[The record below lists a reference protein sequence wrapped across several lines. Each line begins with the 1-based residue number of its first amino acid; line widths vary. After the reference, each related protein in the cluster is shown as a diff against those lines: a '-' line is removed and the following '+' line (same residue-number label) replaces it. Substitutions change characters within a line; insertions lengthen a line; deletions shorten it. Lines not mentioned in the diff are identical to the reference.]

1 MSAAPAP
8 DRSVVTA
15 PDLAARKRRGERL
28 TMLTAYDTPTAR
40 ILDEAGCD
48 VILVGD
54 SVGMVVL
61 GRDTTLPVTLD
72 EMIHHTSA
80 VRRGVSRALL
90 VGDMPFLSYHTSPAD
105 AVRNAGRFVQDAG
118 AAAVKMEGGRRRLP
132 VVRAVLDAEIPVMG
146 HLGLTPQSFHR
157 LGGFRVQGKS
167 AEAAHELMEDA
178 RALADAG
185 VFALVLEGIPADL
198 ARAITREVRCP
209 TFGIGAGPDCDGQVL
224 VLHDLLG
231 LTFTPPPRFV
241 RRYADLRRVIGE
253 AVGRYLEDVRDG
265 SFPAAAE
272 TYATPAG
279 FAEEIRTRYGC

>member
-1 MSAAPAP
+1 MSAAP

-105 AVRNAGRFVQDAG
+105 AVRNAGRFVQEAG

-241 RRYADLRRVIGE
+241 RRYADLRQVIGE